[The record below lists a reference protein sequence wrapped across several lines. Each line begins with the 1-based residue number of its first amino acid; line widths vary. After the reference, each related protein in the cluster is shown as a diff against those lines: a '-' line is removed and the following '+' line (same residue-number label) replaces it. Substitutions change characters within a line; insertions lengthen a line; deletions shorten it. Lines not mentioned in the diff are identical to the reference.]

1 MGIIRENRAQ
11 IIGLGLG
18 LLIFAV
24 IVSVTLYFDA
34 SKLDTVMA
42 LLGGSV
48 LAIKLVMWL
57 WNPKWP

>member
-48 LAIKLVMWL
+48 LSIKLVMWL